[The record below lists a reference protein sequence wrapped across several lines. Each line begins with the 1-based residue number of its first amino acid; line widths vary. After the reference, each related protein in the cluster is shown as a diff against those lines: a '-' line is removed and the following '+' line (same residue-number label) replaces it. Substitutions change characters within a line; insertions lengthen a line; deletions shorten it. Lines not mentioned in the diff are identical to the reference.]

1 MREEIYRFLSP
12 PERGT
17 SRYRAT
23 TAAKE
28 ISDWLLIT
36 LDILLIAKGCGPFN
50 PSPSSAGNW
59 LILALPVVFL
69 ARYAIRPT
77 VWFLK
82 KLAGIGKK
90 GAEQLIATARWP
102 SNE

>member
-1 MREEIYRFLSP
+1 MREEKYRFLSP

-17 SRYRAT
+17 PRYRFT
-23 TAAKE
+23 TAVKE
-28 ISDWLLIT
+28 ITDWLLIT
-36 LDILLIAKGCGPFN
+36 LGILLIAKGCGAFN
-50 PSPSSAGNW
+50 PPPGSAGNW
-59 LILALPVVFL
+59 LILALSMVFL

-90 GAEQLIATARWP
+90 ERQN
-102 SNE
+102 S

>member
-1 MREEIYRFLSP
+1 MREAIYQFLSP

-17 SRYRAT
+17 PRYRVT
-23 TAAKE
+23 TVAKE

-36 LDILLIAKGCGPFN
+36 LGILLITKGCGAFN
-50 PSPSSAGNW
+50 PSPGSAGNW
-59 LILALPVVFL
+59 LILALSVVFL

-82 KLAGIGKK
+82 KLAGIGGKE
-90 GAEQLIATARWP
+90 EQGI
-102 SNE
+102 

>member
-1 MREEIYRFLSP
+1 MREEKYRFLSP

-17 SRYRAT
+17 PRYRVT

-36 LDILLIAKGCGPFN
+36 LGILLIAKGCGTFN
-50 PSPSSAGNW
+50 PPPSSAGNW
-59 LILALPVVFL
+59 LILALSVVFL

-77 VWFLK
+77 VWLLK
-82 KLAGIGKK
+82 KVAGTGRKE
-90 GAEQLIATARWP
+90 EQGI
-102 SNE
+102 